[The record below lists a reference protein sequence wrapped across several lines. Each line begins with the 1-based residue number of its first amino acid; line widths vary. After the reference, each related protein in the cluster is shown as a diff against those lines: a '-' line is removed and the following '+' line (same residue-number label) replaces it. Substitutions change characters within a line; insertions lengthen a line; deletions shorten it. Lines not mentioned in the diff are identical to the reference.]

1 MTNVTER
8 SKVKTYGNVVNGKT
22 MQAQDGAV
30 TNSIDPSTGKV
41 WAMIPSS
48 KKEDAEMVIQAA
60 RGAFADWA
68 DLPARTRGDYMR
80 KIGDMIPEYAA
91 ELLELETR
99 NNGWVLDEYG
109 YLAEV
114 LKQIWYDAAGAA
126 SLVGSQGRTVQMGA
140 GDFGFTARKPYGVA
154 VLILPWNAPLFTFT
168 IKAAYAL
175 AAGNTVVI
183 KPSESAAV
191 GSLRYGELISQILP
205 PGVLNVISGAGR
217 EIGDY
222 LVGHKEV
229 NKVSLTGS
237 KATAERITKATAH
250 SPKSLIFELGG
261 KSPNIVFEDANI
273 DQAVYGLIHGI
284 FTRNSGQLCVA
295 GSRMLIQRS
304 IYDEVI
310 GRLKDLMTDSEF
322 VKHGDI
328 LNTNNT
334 MGPIA
339 NESQYKSVCSYIDEA
354 SHEGYE
360 IVFGGKY
367 GGNEVLPGQPEF
379 ADGYWVQP
387 TLVKVA
393 DNSMKLAREEIFGP
407 VAVAIPFDTEEEAV
421 QIANDTNFGL
431 AAGVWTQNLGLAH
444 RMIDKLQA
452 GNVWVNTYAR
462 VGADLPFS
470 GMKESGYGTDSILD
484 YTQEK
489 ACVINIG

>member
-1 MTNVTER
+1 MTNVSEK
-8 SKVKTYGNVVNGKT
+8 SKLTTYGNIINGKSV
-22 MQAQDGAV
+22 QAKDGEV
-30 TNSIDPSTGKV
+30 SNSIDPSTGEV
-41 WAMIPSS
+41 WAKIPSS
-48 KKEDAEMVIQAA
+48 KKEDAELVIQAA
-60 RGAFADWA
+60 RGAFEDWSN
-68 DLPARTRGDYMR
+68 LPARTRGDYMR
-80 KIGDMIPEYAA
+80 KIGDMISDNAA

-114 LKQIWYDAAGAA
+114 LKQVWYDAAGAA
-126 SLVGSQGRTVQMGA
+126 TLVGAQGRTVQMGT
-140 GDFGFTARKPYGVA
+140 GDFGFTKRKPYGV
-154 VLILPWNAPLFTFT
+154 VVGILPWNAPLFTFT

-183 KPSESAAV
+183 KPAESGAV
-191 GSLRYGELISQILP
+191 GSLRYGELIAQILP

-222 LVGHKEV
+222 LVSHKEV

-273 DQAVYGLIHGI
+273 DQAVHGLINGI
-284 FTRNSGQLCVA
+284 FTPNSGQICVG

-304 IYDEVI
+304 IYDEVV
-310 GRLKDLMTDSEF
+310 GRLKELMTDKEF
-322 VKHGDI
+322 VKHG
-328 LNTNNT
+328 NTLDTTNT

-339 NESQYKSVCSYIDEA
+339 NEAQFKSVCGYIDEA
-354 SHEGYE
+354 SKDDYE
-360 IVFGGKY
+360 VVFGGQY
-367 GGNEVLPGQPEF
+367 GGEAVLPGQPEF

-393 DNSMKLAREEIFGP
+393 DNSTRLAREEIFGP
-407 VAVAIPFDTEEEAV
+407 VAVAIPFDTEEEAI

-444 RMIDKLQA
+444 RMIDQLQA

-470 GMKESGYGTDSILD
+470 GVKESGYGTDSILD

>member
-1 MTNVTER
+1 MTNVSEK
-8 SKVKTYGNVVNGKT
+8 SKLKTYGNIINGKSV
-22 MQAQDGAV
+22 QAQDGALS
-30 TNSIDPSTGKV
+30 NSIDPSTAEV
-41 WAMIPSS
+41 WAHIPSS
-48 KKEDAEMVIQAA
+48 KKEDAEQVIQSARAA
-60 RGAFADWA
+60 FDDWA

-80 KIGDMIPEYAA
+80 KIGDMISDNAT

-126 SLVGSQGRTVQMGA
+126 SLVGAQGRTVQMGT
-140 GDFGFTARKPYGVA
+140 GDFGFTTRKPYGVVVA
-154 VLILPWNAPLFTFT
+154 ILPWNAPLFTFT

-175 AAGNTVVI
+175 AAGNTVVV

-222 LVGHKEV
+222 LVAHKEV

-237 KATAERITKATAH
+237 VGTAERITRATAH

-261 KSPNIVFEDANI
+261 KSPNIVFEDADI
-273 DQAVYGLIHGI
+273 DQAVHGLINGI
-284 FTRNSGQLCVA
+284 FTPNSGQICVA

-304 IYDEVI
+304 IFDEVV

-328 LNTNNT
+328 LDTNNT

-339 NESQYKSVCSYIDEA
+339 NKAQYESVCGYIDEA
-354 SHEGYE
+354 SKDEYE
-360 IVFGGKY
+360 IIFGGKY
-367 GGNEVLPGQPEF
+367 GGKEVLPDQPEF
-379 ADGYWVQP
+379 ADGYWIQP

-393 DNSMKLAREEIFGP
+393 DNSSKLAREEIFGP
-407 VAVAIPFDTEEEAV
+407 VAVAIPFDTEEEAIK
-421 QIANDTNFGL
+421 IANDTNFGL

-444 RMIDKLQA
+444 RMVDKLQA

-470 GMKESGYGTDSILD
+470 GVKESGYGTDSVLD

-489 ACVINIG
+489 ACVMNIR